1 MSALSAIL
9 YREGKIRATNLTFIF
24 WDLFYPL
31 GYLLVFGVG
40 MTQAM
45 GMKPLAIGVDYNA
58 FFLAGVLGMASFGI
72 ASNTAWSF
80 FMDRDNGIFF
90 EMLTYPMRRSEY
102 LLGKGL
108 FNLLVSIAQ
117 AVVTV
122 VLAEI
127 VLEVPIRWGS
137 LPLLAA
143 AVFIGTA
150 GWFFFYAI
158 FALIIR
164 RNDVFNTVTS
174 VFYFV
179 LLFASSMFYPVE
191 PLPTPLRQLSW
202 ANPITWHVDVLRY
215 ATIGIGEP
223 ALVAV
228 EAAAFL
234 LFTGV
239 AFGGAL
245 LALKRQKCWK
255 IGRLVDWQSVARAK
269 IVDGR
274 LSRQAASR
282 YPRTSSIP
290 QQSANPTICQSSM
303 QIFRNAFAVRARRV
317 SSASRSSAALRARG
331 RPGAGPLSDTRD
343 NS

>member
-1 MSALSAIL
+1 M
-9 YREGKIRATNLTFIF
+9 
-24 WDLFYPL
+24 
-31 GYLLVFGVG
+31 
-40 MTQAM
+40 
-45 GMKPLAIGVDYNA
+45 LA
-58 FFLAGVLGMASFGI
+58 
-72 ASNTAWSF
+72 
-80 FMDRDNGIFF
+80 
-90 EMLTYPMRRSEY
+90 
-102 LLGKGL
+102 
-108 FNLLVSIAQ
+108 Q
-117 AVVTV
+117 
-122 VLAEI
+122 I
-127 VLEVPIRWGS
+127 VLDVPIRWGS
-137 LPLLAA
+137 LPLLTA

-223 ALVAV
+223 ALIAV

-245 LALKRQKCWK
+245 LALKRQ
-255 IGRLVDWQSVARAK
+255 
-269 IVDGR
+269 
-274 LSRQAASR
+274 
-282 YPRTSSIP
+282 
-290 QQSANPTICQSSM
+290 
-303 QIFRNAFAVRARRV
+303 
-317 SSASRSSAALRARG
+317 
-331 RPGAGPLSDTRD
+331 
-343 NS
+343 